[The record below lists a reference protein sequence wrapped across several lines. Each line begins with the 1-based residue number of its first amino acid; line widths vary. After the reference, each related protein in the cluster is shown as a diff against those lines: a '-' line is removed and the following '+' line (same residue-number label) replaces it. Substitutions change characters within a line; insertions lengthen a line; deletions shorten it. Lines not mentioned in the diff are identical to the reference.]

1 MFYVEVSI
9 PHDNPEKRL
18 QQMPQRRPGADGG
31 SSSEPLFPGVRV
43 IRVPFIVKRD
53 GAVQIAHTERMVLVR
68 ALRDCKIWMIIP
80 GKAICPAQSTQ
91 GHVAG
96 GPHTHQP
103 GSDQSC

>member
-1 MFYVEVSI
+1 
-9 PHDNPEKRL
+9 
-18 QQMPQRRPGADGG
+18 MPQRRPGADGR

-43 IRVPFIVKRD
+43 IRVPFTVKRD
-53 GAVQIAHTERMVLVR
+53 GAVQIARTERVVLVR
-68 ALRDCKIWMIIP
+68 APGASPALRDWKIWMIIP